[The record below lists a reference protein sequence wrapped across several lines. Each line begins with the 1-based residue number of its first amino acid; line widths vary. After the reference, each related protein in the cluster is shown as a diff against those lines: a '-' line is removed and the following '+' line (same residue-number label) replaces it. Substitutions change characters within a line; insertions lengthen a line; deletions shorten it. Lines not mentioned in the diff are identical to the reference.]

1 MKNITFKIKYI
12 IWVLVCLVAIPSSAY
27 CVDGQIKLAQPP
39 SFPMVIDQ
47 PGSYV
52 LTCNITVPTV
62 QINCI
67 EIETDNVTLNLNGN
81 TLIGPG
87 EENSS
92 SGNGIYASERNN
104 ITITNG
110 TVRNFGGSGIVVT
123 GTNNQIENV
132 KVYANGF
139 YGISAICA
147 TITGCTASY
156 NGFHG
161 ITASETTINN
171 CMVDSN
177 DFHGISASSATVA
190 NCTSSYNG
198 SHGMY
203 ISGTT
208 MIGCTSFNNGDRGIY
223 ASDSI
228 VASCTAN
235 HNDSHGIYASSGCRV
250 EGNNLR
256 HNGGYGIYL
265 SSSGNYAI
273 RNIAGD
279 NGSGNFYGVSN
290 NHMPIDGDN
299 ANYGW

>member
-1 MKNITFKIKYI
+1 MFALCGLFYLAVNPFLSYGI
-12 IWVLVCLVAIPSSAY
+12 
-27 CVDGQIKLAQPP
+27 DGQIKLTQPL
-39 SFPMVIDQ
+39 SFPIVIDQ

-52 LTCNITVPTV
+52 LTCNITVSTV
-62 QINCI
+62 QTNGI
-67 EIETDNVTLNLNGN
+67 EIETDNVTLDLNGN

-87 EENSS
+87 KEGSS
-92 SGNGIYASERNN
+92 SGDGIYASDRNN
-104 ITITNG
+104 ITIKNG
-110 TVRNFGGSGIVVT
+110 TVRNLGGSGIVFT
-123 GTNNQIENV
+123 GANNQIENV
-132 KVYANGF
+132 KVYGNGF
-139 YGISAICA
+139 YGISATCA

-161 ITASETTINN
+161 ITASESTINN

-177 DFHGISASSATVA
+177 DFHGISASSATVT

-203 ISGTT
+203 ISDTT
-208 MIGCTSFNNGDRGIY
+208 MIGCTSFSNSDRGVY

-228 VASCTAN
+228 ITNCTAN
-235 HNDSHGIYASSGCRV
+235 HNDSHGIYASSGCRI

-273 RNIAGD
+273 KNIASDNSSGD
-279 NGSGNFYGVSN
+279 FYEVSD
-290 NHMPIDGDN
+290 NHMPTEGVN
-299 ANYGW
+299 ANYSW